1 MPLSGGAASPSNTM
15 WFGPRPTS
23 IPSGILILPTV
34 WPQYTNVTD
43 RQDRQGPDSIGW
55 TVLRSPKDRD
65 AQKKQSSHKV
75 SGVSP
80 EVGPLS
86 IISCLSVALSVTF
99 VCCGQTVR
107 WIKMPLGME
116 VGLGPGDIVL
126 DGDPAPPPHR
136 KGHWSLSLFGP

>member
-1 MPLSGGAASPSNTM
+1 MGRGAVPLSGGAAFPSNTM

-80 EVGPLS
+80 EVGPLEGS
-86 IISCLSVALSVTF
+86 L
-99 VCCGQTVR
+99 R
-107 WIKMPLGME
+107 WERLVKE
-116 VGLGPGDIVL
+116 VGFEPEVKERCSY
-126 DGDPAPPPHR
+126 DGES
-136 KGHWSLSLFGP
+136 GELTE